1 MSAPMDSPMSGPGE
15 GPSGPPTQAIPPV
28 TRDGRASSSDDSDCE
43 PQCINQFYLSF
54 KGARSIP
61 SKKLKLA
68 DPNKVNEL
76 GQRLDALE
84 TTLRNQQRAIQ
95 DLQAAVQRLT
105 LQSQAGARGEGRT
118 PTGSEAAPGTAVPV
132 ATNTAPSPAPPPP
145 SPVPPS
151 GNGTGA
157 PLGSFPFAGQPAL
170 TPDPT
175 DTNPP
180 GLLPDTPSTGSSRG
194 PPAGSGTGT
203 ETA

>member
-28 TRDGRASSSDDSDCE
+28 TRDGRGSTSDDSDCE

-84 TTLRNQQRAIQ
+84 TTLRNQQQAIR

-105 LQSQAGARGEGRT
+105 LQSQAGARGESRA
-118 PTGSEAAPGTAVPV
+118 PARSEAAPGPAVPV
-132 ATNTAPSPAPPPP
+132 ATNTASSPPAPPP

-157 PLGSFPFAGQPAL
+157 PLGSFPFAGATTL

-180 GLLPDTPSTGSSRG
+180 GFLPEPPSTGSSGG
-194 PPAGSGTGT
+194 PPAGPGTSSNS
-203 ETA
+203 A